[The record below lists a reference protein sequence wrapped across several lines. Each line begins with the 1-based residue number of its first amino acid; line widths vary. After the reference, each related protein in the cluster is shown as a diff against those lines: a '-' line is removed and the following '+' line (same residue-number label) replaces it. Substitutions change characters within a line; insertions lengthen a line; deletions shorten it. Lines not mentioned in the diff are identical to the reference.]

1 MKTLH
6 SRGAG
11 ARWLIAF
18 ALAVALTTP
27 ALAEVIWQS
36 DFESKDLGGW
46 KARGTSEKLEVVSDA
61 HGGVGSLAVRQR
73 TTTWQGPIRALD
85 PAFQLGAT
93 YRISAWLKYPQGP
106 ATRTLNLSAE
116 LSFKDPAAA
125 HQYKNLASVTVN
137 RGEWGK
143 IEVDYTVPADNT
155 LASVD
160 LYFETPYKA
169 DSQVTPDDVVDF
181 QVDDVVVDRLGESQ
195 KLSVQEDIPRLR
207 DVFAGELIVGTA
219 VSPEQLLPSDPHFRL
234 LAKHFG
240 AIVAGNEM
248 KPEALQPRE
257 GVFSFGVADRLVA
270 YADLTGSRLRGH
282 TLLWHNQTPAWFF
295 TDPKDPNKPA
305 TKELLLQ
312 RLKTHVTTVV
322 SHFKGQVYAWDVVNE
337 VLSDGKGD
345 AQGLR
350 TGSENSQWYAIA
362 GPEYLDVAFRAA
374 RATDPDALLTI
385 NDYNLE
391 SSPAKRE
398 AMYQLVKAMKARG
411 VPVDVVGLQGH
422 ISLYGPSVEDFR
434 TAIRRYAS
442 LGVKVQVTELDMSIY
457 SGGAE
462 GKKEPTKE
470 ILDRQARRYAELFQM
485 FREEATAGR
494 LDMVMFWGPSDD
506 STWLDNFPVPGRPDA
521 PLLFDR
527 KLQAKPAF
535 WAIVDPTMVPASTLP
550 VAKRTQAA
558 KGTPLVDGTVDAVW
572 TRAKAIP
579 TEVVTQGDRAATG
592 SFRVLWDETYLYVLA
607 EVKDSTLD
615 DTSPNVYEQD
625 SVEVFV
631 DQNNHKTEGYETDD
645 GQFRVNF
652 KNLVS
657 FNGNPGAQSRF
668 KSAAKPIAGGYL
680 VEMAIPFT
688 ELTPR
693 VGTVIGFDAQV
704 NDGTA
709 GKRTG
714 IRNFNDSSNSGWQST
729 LGYGLLVL
737 EQ

>member
-1 MKTLH
+1 MKNLH
-6 SRGAG
+6 SRGTG
-11 ARWLIAF
+11 ARWLILC
-18 ALAVALTTP
+18 ALALALTSP
-27 ALAEVIWQS
+27 VLAEVVWQS

-46 KARGTSEKLEVVSDA
+46 KARGSSEKLEVVSDA
-61 HGGVGSLAVRQR
+61 HGGAGSLAVRQR

-93 YRISAWLKYPQGP
+93 YRISAWVKYPQGP

-143 IEVDYTVPADNT
+143 IEVNYTVPADNT

-169 DSQVTPDDVVDF
+169 DSQVTPDDVIDF
-181 QVDDVVVDRLGESQ
+181 QVDDVVVERLGESQ
-195 KLSVQEDIPRLR
+195 KLAVQEDIPRLR
-207 DVFAGELIVGTA
+207 DVFAGELIVGAA

-234 LAKHFG
+234 LVKHFG

-257 GVFSFGVADRLVA
+257 GVFSFTVADRLVS

-337 VLSDGKGD
+337 VFSDGKGD

-362 GPEYLDVAFRAA
+362 GAEYIDVAFRAA
-374 RATDPDALLTI
+374 RAADPDALLTI

-398 AMYQLVKAMKARG
+398 AMYQFVKGMKARG

-422 ISLYGPSVEDFR
+422 ISLYGPSVDDFR

-485 FREEATAGR
+485 FREEAKAGR

-550 VAKRTQAA
+550 VAKRTQAS
-558 KGTPLVDGTVDAVW
+558 KGTPVVDGTVDAIW

-592 SFRVLWDETYLYVLA
+592 SFRVLWDEAYLYVLA
-607 EVKDSTLD
+607 EVKDATLD

-668 KSAAKPIAGGYL
+668 KSVAKPVAGGYL

-714 IRNFNDSSNSGWQST
+714 IRNFNDSTNSGWQST